1 MSGERTR
8 RQLVD
13 TVTAGLY
20 GLTGCSSSSSSSSS
34 THRRP
39 VAEARVVDEL
49 REWTAPF
56 ELENSPARW

>member
-13 TVTAGLY
+13 TVTAALY
-20 GLTGCSSSSSSSSS
+20 GLTGCSSSSSSS
-34 THRRP
+34 TRRRP
-39 VAEARVVDEL
+39 VAEAWVVDEL
-49 REWTAPF
+49 REWTEPF